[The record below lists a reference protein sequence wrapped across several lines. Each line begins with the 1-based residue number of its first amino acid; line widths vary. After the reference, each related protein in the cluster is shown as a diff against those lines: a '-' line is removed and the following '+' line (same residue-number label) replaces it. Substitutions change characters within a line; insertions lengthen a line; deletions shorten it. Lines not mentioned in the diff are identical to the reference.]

1 MQEKSS
7 TQPERIADVEGNV
20 PDIQTEAQTQVIA
33 AKSETFEGPLPHPD
47 ILARYENILPG
58 IADRI
63 VRMAEAEQNARH
75 SAIVQDAQKLI
86 RSCRHC
92 SARKRRRS
100 RGTEKRP
107 EHRSGNFP
115 CLHSMRH
122 RLCTHGQTSNRDMC
136 ILGRSYCI
144 AYWLVYAKTMEQRRK
159 RRQAIGRTPDL
170 QS

>member
-20 PDIQTEAQTQVIA
+20 PDVQTEAQTKVIA

-75 SAIVQDAQKLI
+75 SAIVQDAKNKSALVDIAAQESAGALEAQKKGQNIGLAISLVCVLCAIVCALMDKPAIVTCAFLAVPTASLI
-86 RSCRHC
+86 GSFMPKLWNND
-92 SARKRRRS
+92 AKEDKR
-100 RGTEKRP
+100 
-107 EHRSGNFP
+107 
-115 CLHSMRH
+115 
-122 RLCTHGQTSNRDMC
+122 
-136 ILGRSYCI
+136 
-144 AYWLVYAKTMEQRRK
+144 
-159 RRQAIGRTPDL
+159 
-170 QS
+170 

>member
-20 PDIQTEAQTQVIA
+20 PDVQTEAQTQVIA

-75 SAIVQDAQKLI
+75 SAIAQDAKNKSALVDIAAQESAGALEAQKKGQNIGLAISLVCVLCAIVCALMDKPAIVTCTFLAVPTASLI
-86 RSCRHC
+86 GSFMPKLWNND
-92 SARKRRRS
+92 AKEDKR
-100 RGTEKRP
+100 
-107 EHRSGNFP
+107 
-115 CLHSMRH
+115 
-122 RLCTHGQTSNRDMC
+122 
-136 ILGRSYCI
+136 
-144 AYWLVYAKTMEQRRK
+144 
-159 RRQAIGRTPDL
+159 
-170 QS
+170 

>member
-20 PDIQTEAQTQVIA
+20 QDVQTEAQTQVIA

-75 SAIVQDAQKLI
+75 SAIVQDAKNKSALVDIAAQESAGALEAQKKGQNIGLAISLVCVLCAIVCALMDKPAIVTCAFLAVPTASLI
-86 RSCRHC
+86 GSFMP
-92 SARKRRRS
+92 KLW
-100 RGTEKRP
+100 
-107 EHRSGNFP
+107 N
-115 CLHSMRH
+115 
-122 RLCTHGQTSNRDMC
+122 ND
-136 ILGRSYCI
+136 
-144 AYWLVYAKTMEQRRK
+144 AKE
-159 RRQAIGRTPDL
+159 D
-170 QS
+170 